1 MVTWFEVGSFCMR
14 GQVLSAKGAS
24 EAIALGA
31 KFAQDVGGVREVPC
45 ISLGNV
51 SVVVR
56 TL

>member
-1 MVTWFEVGSFCMR
+1 MR

-31 KFAQDVGGVREVPC
+31 KFAQDVGGVREVSC